1 MIRDDGGDSCVTFS
15 KNTTQYIH
23 TARRIG
29 CIRRTSESQKPY
41 GTRGVQC
48 PQGPI
53 YIKHTHAVSSS
64 QYNKLILVYLF
75 SMATPTTLRRDP
87 SIRSSTPVS
96 VGYSDVT
103 FALSLFNSLHS
114 KSMHAIYRG
123 TLCQGEQM
131 YKINIRALYA
141 PTRRKRGPWFRIHIN
156 QDLAGGR
163 GSSTERKRVKLP
175 TFNWR
180 HTKYVTNSLQVSFQF
195 VIILNSW

>member
-1 MIRDDGGDSCVTFS
+1 MISSVILR
-15 KNTTQYIH
+15 KNTTVYLSYSE
-23 TARRIG
+23 RIRC
-29 CIRRTSESQKPY
+29 CIREEPRNRKDRV
-41 GTRGVQC
+41 GHGVQC

-87 SIRSSTPVS
+87 SIRSSITVFVS
-96 VGYSDVT
+96 YSYVS
-103 FALSLFNSLHS
+103 FSVLLLNSLHS

-141 PTRRKRGPWFRIHIN
+141 PTTRRRRGP
-156 QDLAGGR
+156 
-163 GSSTERKRVKLP
+163 
-175 TFNWR
+175 
-180 HTKYVTNSLQVSFQF
+180 
-195 VIILNSW
+195 